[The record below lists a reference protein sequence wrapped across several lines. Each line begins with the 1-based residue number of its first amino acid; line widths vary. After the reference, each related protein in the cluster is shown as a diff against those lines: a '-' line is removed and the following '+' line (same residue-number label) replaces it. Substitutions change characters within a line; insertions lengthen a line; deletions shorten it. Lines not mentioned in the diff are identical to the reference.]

1 MCKISKV
8 RVKENSIISARAD
21 QALCNNKK
29 HLQTPLQYH
38 ISISRYIIPNF

>member
-21 QALCNNKK
+21 QALCNKK
-29 HLQTPLQYH
+29 HLQTLLQYYT
-38 ISISRYIIPNF
+38 SISRYIIPNF